1 MANVVCITGAT
12 GYLASH
18 IVQRLLANG
27 HQVRGTVRNLSNKE
41 KLAPLLSLRGAA
53 ERLELVKADMM
64 DPKGFRDMLEG
75 CSALIHTATPVEISM
90 DGKPPANEEEA
101 QRMQISPAVDG
112 TVALLKA
119 AEAAGVKK
127 VVLTSSISAMRA
139 SNPPPRVL
147 DETCWSDEKY
157 LQETLFTKGSAC
169 YNLAKTLQE
178 REAWRLAETSR
189 FRLIT
194 INPAVLIGPS
204 LTPHLNF
211 GQKVLLNLVQGRGSG
226 HDLCQSNTVPDVYKG
241 WVDVRE
247 VADAHVLALESDT
260 AEGRYLLQSSIVHY
274 ADVVE
279 AMRSHP
285 RMSNFPKLPI
295 DSADGCKHGATHEMN
310 ISKMRAL
317 GVQEIPFQQ
326 CIADTVESLAAG
338 CFISAPQ
345 QGGA

>member
-1 MANVVCITGAT
+1 
-12 GYLASH
+12 
-18 IVQRLLANG
+18 
-27 HQVRGTVRNLSNKE
+27 
-41 KLAPLLSLRGAA
+41 
-53 ERLELVKADMM
+53 LELVKADMM
-64 DPKGFRDMLEG
+64 DPTGFRDMLEG
-75 CSALIHTATPVEISM
+75 CSVLTHTATPVEISM

-119 AEAAGVKK
+119 AEEAGVKK

-139 SNPPPRVL
+139 SIPSPSML
-147 DETCWSDEKY
+147 DETCWSDENY
-157 LQETLFTKGSAC
+157 LQETLFTKASAC

-178 REAWRLAETSR
+178 REAWRLADTSK

-194 INPAVLIGPS
+194 INPALIIGPS

-211 GQKVLLNLVQGRGSG
+211 GHKVLLNLIQGRGSG
-226 HDLCQSNTVPDVYKG
+226 LDTCQPNTVPDVYKG

-247 VADAHVLALESDT
+247 VADAHVLAVESDT

-285 RMSNFPKLPI
+285 QMPKFAKLPI
-295 DSADGCKHGATHEMN
+295 DSTDGRKHGVTHEMN

-326 CIADTVESLAAG
+326 SVADTVEQLAAG
-338 CFISAPQ
+338 GFISASQ